1 MRVAVQPELLG
12 SLERGQEVV
21 LNESFNIVMA
31 RRPETTGEIA
41 TIKEVLE
48 DGRRAMIVGRADEH
62 RVVELGKGVLDGPLR
77 SGDSVLIEPRA
88 GIVLER
94 LPRPDVEE
102 LVLEEVPD
110 VSYDDVGGLDD
121 QIEQITDA
129 VELPF
134 VHQALFSEYDLPA
147 PKGILLYGP
156 PGCGKSLL
164 AARLAAGLSRRPPT
178 LVSGPEIMD
187 KYVGGSEQ
195 QLRNLFVTIP
205 PVPARPGDAEDT
217 MIVAE
222 ANELHVIGAPPPP
235 PPSRD
240 PRTHPPTTHPRS
252 PAPAPS
258 PPVCS
263 PRRV

>member
-1 MRVAVQPELLG
+1 M
-12 SLERGQEVV
+12 

-62 RVVELGKGVLDGPLR
+62 RVVELGEGVLDGPLR

-156 PGCGKSLL
+156 PGCGKTLIAKAVANSL
-164 AARLAAGLSRRPPT
+164 AKRSQRSQA
-178 LVSGPEIMD
+178 I
-187 KYVGGSEQ
+187 
-195 QLRNLFVTIP
+195 
-205 PVPARPGDAEDT
+205 ARPGA
-217 MIVAE
+217 
-222 ANELHVIGAPPPP
+222 
-235 PPSRD
+235 S
-240 PRTHPPTTHPRS
+240 S
-252 PAPAPS
+252 
-258 PPVCS
+258 
-263 PRRV
+263 